1 MKSYFFRL
9 SKNWLFWALIVIQ
22 VFVIVSYSIYY
33 ALNVWNSNER
43 WEHSIVK
50 YDNASDLEAQKIDL
64 QNEIEALNIKSDK
77 KSYDRDEKQ
86 FITESIEIIEFLKE
100 NNYSYDEVTEAIMM
114 YHMEN
119 DKRAYFTQ
127 NIEMFWFLNLFVSIA
142 ILGLIV
148 NYTKISG
155 SRTFDILLHG
165 RKNLF
170 FRDFKVYMTLMG
182 MYISLQFIIVAIIS
196 SQFSSKSQ
204 FFLYYNNG
212 DIKVL
217 SLTNILIW
225 ATISFFLYFGVT
237 CILHFCLSQLIDN
250 IFCFGIITVV
260 VTVAI
265 HYFLFYY
272 SDYKFISALLTYMNY
287 IYENNIS
294 VGYYLLA
301 LLFKYAI
308 VSALFVATYFINKKR
323 RLRINVN

>member
-1 MKSYFFRL
+1 MKSYFFKL

-22 VFVIVSYSIYY
+22 VLVIVCYSVYY
-33 ALNVWNSNER
+33 ATNVYHSNER
-43 WEHSIVK
+43 WDHSIVK
-50 YDNASDLEAQKIDL
+50 YDNASDLETQKIDL
-64 QNEIEALNIKSDK
+64 QNKIEALNIKSDK
-77 KSYDRDEKQ
+77 KSHDRDEKV

-100 NNYSYDEVTEAIMM
+100 NNYSYDEVTESITI

-148 NYTKISG
+148 NYTKING

-165 RKNLF
+165 RKNIF
-170 FRDFKVYMTLMG
+170 FRDFKVYMILMG
-182 MYISLQFIIVAIIS
+182 LYMSLQFIIVAIIS
-196 SQFSSKSQ
+196 SQFYSKSQ
-204 FFLYYNNG
+204 FLLYYNNG

-217 SLTNILIW
+217 SLTNVLIW

-250 IFCFGIITVV
+250 IFAFGIVTVV
-260 VTVAI
+260 VSVAV
-265 HYFLFYY
+265 HYFLFCYA
-272 SDYKFISALLTYMNY
+272 DYKFISALLITMNN

-301 LLFKYAI
+301 LLFKYAV